1 MSRSRGN
8 KVTPEGISL
17 ASHTRGGA
25 TATDYF
31 QGIPTYTGDT
41 IPQTLKRNKTFNPYA
56 RDYYNF
62 VTFLHSLAEFK
73 RDDDDSKWIVAGLL
87 AETPPPNLISVAKK
101 HSKSGDVN
109 KQILCKRISPTKI
122 VFIINV
128 VNSNKTIR
136 DDSVGLSVRLND
148 KYVKKIMVL
157 DDRNN
162 VLVYSLDEEETPNLK
177 TVTNT
182 DDIEGILSQTTVYV
196 VDPNKVKNEQ
206 TRVIGFEGKSIA
218 EINTIIEQIIPP
230 MLSPSAS
237 PSPSGGKRRTNNYAT
252 RRKIK
257 TRVCKPKRSRRRRT
271 SRK

>member
-73 RDDDDSKWIVAGLL
+73 RDDDSKWIVAGLL

-182 DDIEGILSQTTVYV
+182 DNIEGFLSQTKVYV